1 VLARNEAAL
10 LERRR
15 EEVAEEVKLLK
26 SKVAYLQGLYQEQDE
41 LLAGLFGETYGSE
54 EEKHIEVQLDKVR
67 SYRDTLAGGLLE
79 WQEAATLVQSA
90 TELLDRAVTCWKEI
104 DSQTP
109 ETRFHLST
117 EARNTI
123 QEAALNVQTAQ
134 AMLPGVQFPY
144 CTTREISAVLQVCT
158 AKDVECRG
166 EFVHK
171 FLTAVKIMI
180 EKSLKKDLADVD
192 RKVKEIT
199 DRLRKH
205 RVSLIRHKVCE
216 CNSY

>member
-1 VLARNEAAL
+1 MQVLARNEAAL

-104 DSQTP
+104 DSQSVTSP
-109 ETRFHLST
+109 WCKQNCYKILTVR
-117 EARNTI
+117 
-123 QEAALNVQTAQ
+123 QQNV
-134 AMLPGVQFPY
+134 GVN
-144 CTTREISAVLQVCT
+144 
-158 AKDVECRG
+158 G
-166 EFVHK
+166 
-171 FLTAVKIMI
+171 
-180 EKSLKKDLADVD
+180 
-192 RKVKEIT
+192 KEIQR
-199 DRLRKH
+199 DNYKSRQ
-205 RVSLIRHKVCE
+205 
-216 CNSY
+216 